1 MSLRPD
7 QRIDPWRLAHQ
18 LEGMSTLWR
27 NILHYLHQIP
37 GHERARLFLPAT
49 PQGRQLARYFEG
61 SGIPEGEA
69 YHSRPSP
76 RRR

>member
-7 QRIDPWRLAHQ
+7 QRIDPWRLVHQ
-18 LEGMSTLWR
+18 LSGMSTLWN
-27 NILHYLHQIP
+27 NILRYLRQIP

-69 YHSRPSP
+69 YHSRPAP